1 MEPQTI
7 DVIAVCLLPCLLL
20 SPFILGL
27 ICGRLAARPQKSVDE
42 HSRKSLPPSKGRLEL
57 HGIDAYRDDAMLVA
71 TQIVDR
77 QQELAASVAALE
89 IRARRRKQMWR
100 LLSAVAI
107 FWVFAFTLPDTLPE
121 GMHGGLGLWVFDSN
135 DAITFLTALMLAPVC
150 TLLLFTPALL
160 INHIELRRQ
169 LTRIRKKYARPAEH
183 LHLHDQLSILDRL
196 NLQAR
201 QHLLS
206 LGE

>member
-1 MEPQTI
+1 MGELI
-7 DVIAVCLLPCLLL
+7 GAVLLGFLVIIGFPAIIG
-20 SPFILGL
+20 FIVAKASVGQ
-27 ICGRLAARPQKSVDE
+27 QKSVDGY
-42 HSRKSLPPSKGRLEL
+42 SRKSLPASNGRLEL

-89 IRARRRKQMWR
+89 IRACRRKQMWR

-121 GMHGGLGLWVFDSN
+121 GMHGGLGLWDFGSN
-135 DAITFLTALMLAPVC
+135 AITFLTALMLAPVC

-160 INHIELRRQ
+160 ITHIELRRQ